1 MELGSAKLQ
10 ATEEEQR
17 NYPFLPRRVDDV
29 LMSDLRL
36 AEDGVFQELVARRD
50 ALVAAG
56 PGSNPELLTATERQ
70 LRGRAS
76 ELAAAKKA
84 VDAFRTDEDEA
95 VRARNPFL
103 ESNEVK
109 LVPLREF
116 GLPSDPTYAA
126 LANERLQLMQ
136 SPVRNAAAI
145 AATEEAL
152 RGRVEELAL
161 ARAAAEDVLLAKYPF
176 FAALPGAVLLA
187 NEDIKRSP
195 LFATLAARY
204 EELAAQPEVDE
215 SELETVKD
223 ALLQSAARL
232 LSEEKEAEQAAAEAR
247 NALHAQYPMC
257 ARDVG
262 DAVAK
267 DPTIA
272 GLIARRSE
280 LLKDPVGNADA
291 IADVDN
297 ILHRRG
303 LEVEAARKR
312 RGKPLQ
318 PDGLFAFD
326 DVEPDDREV
335 SDYRARRQR
344 QRHARQLHACIIP
357 EGETGEII
365 DEDAQLSQ
373 KPLIASS
380 VVKSDPYFQEL
391 GVLRDA
397 LVVEGREVN
406 APAIQCVEEQMRRRM
421 QQLRSDERKAAKAE
435 ARREQWLLEQ
445 HPYLDGVALAG
456 LPLSKLGLSEDEEFT
471 RLAEEHTVLA
481 ASPEKNAEALAA
493 KEQCL
498 KARAAHLAAAVVRQE
513 AALREQ
519 MPYLMHLPFDVALR
533 ELHLESNPEFVA
545 LLAKH
550 AALCEDPDRAGGAEA
565 KRLERAMRDLA
576 KRIAEDVVEARR
588 RALVETE
595 NLHEKYPCLPEEP
608 APGVAIVE
616 VGLVEDPVFR
626 ALSHELDGLRAD
638 PTKNAE
644 QIAATER
651 AVRARAMELGSAKL
665 QATEEEQRNY
675 PFLPRRVDDVLMS
688 DLRLAEDGVFQ
699 ELVARRDALVAAG
712 PGSNPELLTA
722 TERQLRGRASEL
734 AAAKKAVDAFRT
746 DEDEAVRARNPFLE
760 SNEVKL
766 VPLREFGLPSD
777 PTYAALANER
787 LQLMQSPVRNAAAI
801 AATEEALR
809 GRVEELALARAAA
822 EDVLLAKY
830 PFFAALPG
838 AVLLANEDIKRSPL
852 FATLAARY
860 EELAAQPEVD
870 ESELETVKDA
880 LLQSAARLLSE
891 EKEAEQA
898 AAEARNALHA
908 QYPMCARD
916 VGDAVAKDPTIAGL
930 IARRSE
936 LLKDPVGNA
945 DAIADVNNIL
955 HRRGLEV
962 EAARKR
968 RGKPLQPDGLF
979 AFDDVEPDDREVSDY
994 RARRQR
1000 QRHAR
1005 QLHACIIPEG
1015 ETGEIIDEDAQ
1026 LSQKPLIAS
1035 SVVKSD
1041 PYFQELGVL
1050 RDALVVEGREVNAP
1064 AIQCVEEQMRR
1075 RMQQLRSDERK
1086 AAKAEARREQWLLEQ
1101 HPYLDG
1107 VALAGLPL
1115 SKLGLS
1121 EDEEFTRLAEE
1132 HTVLAA
1138 SPEKNAEALAAKEQC
1153 LKARAAHLAAAVVR
1167 QEAALREQMPYLMHL
1182 PFDVALREL
1191 HLESNP
1197 EFVALLA
1204 KHAALCEDPDRAG
1217 GAEAKR
1223 LERAMRDLAKR
1234 IAEDVVEA
1242 RRRAL
1247 VETENL
1253 HEKHPCLP
1261 EEPAPG
1267 VAIVE
1272 VGLVEDPVFRALSHE
1287 LDGLRADPTK
1297 NAEQIAATER
1307 AVRARAM
1314 ELGSAK
1320 LQATE
1325 EEQRNYPFLP
1335 RRVDDVL
1342 MSDLRLA
1349 EDGVFQELVARRDA
1363 LVAAGPGSNPELLT
1377 ATERQLRGRASELA
1391 AAKKAV
1397 DAFRT
1402 DEDEAVRARNPFLES
1417 NEVKLVPLRE
1427 FGLPS
1432 DPTYAALANERL
1444 QLMQSPVRNA
1454 AAIAATEEALRGRVE
1469 ELALARAAAEDVLLA
1484 KYPFFAALPGAV
1496 LLANE
1501 DIKRSP
1507 LFATLAARYEE
1518 LAAQPEVD
1526 ESELETVKDALLQSA
1541 ARLLS
1546 EEKEAEQAAAEA
1558 RNALHAQYPMC
1569 ARDVGDAVAKDPTIA
1584 GLIARRSELLKDPVG
1599 NADAIADVDNI
1610 LHRRGLEVEAAR
1622 KRRGKPLQPDG
1633 LFAFDDVEPD
1643 DREVSD
1649 YRARRQRQ
1657 RHARQLH
1664 ACIIPE
1670 GETGEIIDEDAQ
1682 LSQKPLIASSVVKS
1696 DPYFQEL
1703 GVLRDALVV
1712 EGREVNAPA
1721 IQCVEEQM
1729 RRRMQ
1734 QLRSDERKA
1743 AKAEA
1748 RREQWLLEQHPY
1760 LDGVALAGLPLSK
1773 LGLSEDE
1780 EFTRLAEEHTV
1791 LAASPEKNAETL
1803 AAKEQCLKARAA
1815 HLAAA
1820 VVRQEAALREQMPYL
1835 MHLPFDVALRELH
1848 LESNPEFVAL
1858 LAKHAALCEDP
1869 DRAGGAE
1876 AKRLE
1881 RAMRD
1886 LAKRIAEDVVEA
1898 RRRALVETEN
1908 LHEKH
1913 PCLPEE
1919 PAPGVAIVEVGLV
1932 EDPVFRAL
1940 SHELDGLRADPT
1952 KNAEQI
1958 AATERAV
1965 RARAMEL
1972 GSAKLQ
1978 ATEEEQRNYPFL
1990 PRRVDD
1996 VLMSDLRLAEDG
2008 VFQELVA
2015 RRDALVA
2022 AGPGSNPELLTATE
2036 RQLRGRASELAAAK
2050 KAVDAFRTDED
2061 EAVRARNPFLESN
2074 EVKLVPLRLVSLEE
2088 DRSSNAFQRK
2098 RYRALALG
2106 DAFGIFQADADL
2118 IRRFRLLADNVFLEE
2133 ESLRAG
2139 FGYVGSFDSSV
2150 GSFLCE
2156 LNLHGDECVGDL
2168 LEMLNGRLGSG
2179 KSVDSPGVLT
2189 LRERIK
2195 LRVDELRASYDR
2207 AEREVANE
2215 LQSLRREFPT
2225 CIRDANPAL
2234 RSDDVL
2240 CIMERT
2246 RQEALAADDADVRA
2260 VELIENE
2267 QLNRS
2272 IFFINDE
2279 RCVFAAL
2286 EAYSIAD
2293 EELKKACDAKCSR
2306 QHIKGLSSE
2315 RDVAQYKHRLW
2326 RARQN
2331 RRRLHLK
2338 FFTHYRE
2345 GDEEV
2350 TVSDEE
2356 TLFAAKAASTLSAE
2370 DSYYLYLQQCK
2381 TRKLLGAPSPAV
2393 RCLTEMMKG
2402 RVLQLNTDVTQAQ
2415 LAENRV
2421 ESELQKKYFYLHV
2434 PFGDLSHSR
2443 IPFEQDADFMRLVA
2457 ERQELLTPPKELLQ
2471 RFPFLSK
2478 TINGTS
2484 IAQLGLMGDPIFT
2497 KLAAEREE
2505 LLGPLRTASRAV
2517 NVKEKQI
2524 RERWDALVS
2533 NAINEENELRAQWP
2547 HLMHLPFDV
2556 TLREL
2561 HLESNPEFVA
2571 LLAKHAALCEDPDRA
2586 GGAEAKRLERA
2597 MRDLAKRIAEDVVEA
2612 RRRALVETENLHEKH
2627 PCLPEEPAPGVAI
2640 VEVGLVEDPVFRAL
2654 SHELDGLRADPTK
2667 NAEQIAATER
2677 AVRARAMELGSAKL
2691 QATEEEQ
2698 RNYPFLPRR
2707 VDDVLMSDLRL
2718 AEDGVFQELV
2728 ARRDALV
2735 AAGPGSNPEL
2745 LTATE
2750 RQLRG
2755 RASELAAAKKAVDAF
2770 RTDEDEAVR
2779 ARNPFLESNEVK
2791 LVPLR
2796 FLNLMD
2802 DAKFRDYYKKRL
2814 ATLGVEEID
2823 LERLRM
2829 FDELLC
2835 GRAEIIAER
2844 QLKRYDSIWSSMRK
2858 RGLSPD
2864 LQAAFPFVLL
2874 MGSDAMEKALDS
2886 LGTGDDLDVIVRRMG
2901 ETQALAERGIATE
2914 LNVLRAQYPMCV
2926 RDLNPAVAFDTKFQR
2941 LETKRLSL
2949 LQEYTEVEL
2958 IESLEEEERNRG
2970 VELLLDE
2977 RYVVASQKA
2986 CEKSKNKGICEM
2998 TAEELTSL
3006 WRHQLLARRSSH
3018 RAVSF
3023 LEVTNEDWED
3033 AQRPSVRQRR
3043 KRSNSCTSA
3052 STTSF
3057 IDVPDNTPI
3066 EIMEENELLHFP
3078 PCSNRTSRIFS
3089 SGTSRA
3095 EFPVG
3100 VDENKN
3106 LAVSSNERKRVLML
3120 RRLRNRRASRYVAL
3134 DGIEDIDAADILES
3148 GAASQSAA
3156 ESGGSGNGMVDV
3168 HASALR
3174 WRGPVSQAAK
3184 QTKQAQ
3190 MRKETKYVVRRRM
3203 KLRHGHKTS
3212 FTHLAVSSI
3221 PDLPAGELVETGT
3234 ENLNEGSNV
3243 SRNLPK
3249 HALKQQPEKPRLSN
3263 KCVSGSGKEK
3273 LSFHSFPRKQR
3284 RKSASTS
3291 TVMFPAPEEEGV
3303 MLLNEGAP
3311 EAPPPHPS
3319 DTVPRRKDSAREAY
3333 PLVSPVRDQEKSR
3346 EPNFPHLAMESRP
3359 SPGCTL
3365 TARVSMTDVR
3375 LHSLSVSDVSIPT
3388 PPLRL
3393 PKIYPVPSGKSVAEE
3408 SVAKGA
3414 STSHLAKRPSERKRR
3429 LRMKQNNNKSSLVFL
3444 HLEEDTYGEIRDTM
3458 KDEFPSA
3465 GRGFLD
3471 SNFRPPFQGSER
3483 SARRLRTISQ
3493 HRPSSIEQLDQGDL
3507 LSVQDDVTA
3516 SPTKTRRRRL
3526 CSFGFSKA
3534 FPSDRREA
3542 RELERERR
3550 LISEVLLNAQQYL
3563 SRSVTAEEI
3572 ECDSAAMALVF
3583 KYDEISQAFAMRRAA
3598 IVDAFLKEI
3607 FSSAVQRVIDM
3618 SKEPNLPGLVHLPPS
3633 TRQQRR
3639 QKIVR
3644 GAETLGGVSKE
3655 EMDSGV
3661 FPVTNPR
3668 CVPQPW
3674 AHISN
3679 EELAQDRRL
3688 YEMLNARPKESGENI
3703 VHYLRE
3709 WSERKEAENEEIFGK
3724 YPFLS
3729 PLPHG
3734 VPLSELRLYEDAEFQ
3749 REAAEYEM
3757 RREDVKLETVLRG
3770 IVDRLAKQQAVL
3782 RGRENP
3788 QHLSLLERLRA
3799 ACGDASPSA
3808 AIRTDARVEL
3818 EVVAPYKRSTFR
3830 EESLRL
3836 QFIAQCKRDSVC
3848 LLRRLMV
3855 RMKNERTA
3863 DIPLSIEDIETFRF
3877 FFDGVDCG
3885 NFGVLDR
3892 GDFVDFVMLTICD
3905 ELSMSRREVENLA
3918 FPTAQKEPLPCV
3930 VDFSDFSMFYKS
3942 LALREVKRQDSRFC
3956 EETGPSPVR
3965 GRYLPPA
3972 KEPQKILGA
3981 VSKISRGVK
3990 MSVNTTALSVILPS
4004 LCSQSTCVDTAG
4016 GMPLQRRPLTSAR
4029 RELEPQKEMSLP
4041 VILPTVRGN
4050 MTQGTQAWVKNSCFS
4065 LTEGISDTQKSCL
4078 AGREWKNE
4086 KEKTK

>member
-17 NYPFLPRRVDDV
+17 KYPFLPRRVDDV

-76 ELAAAKKA
+76 ELAAANKA

-109 LVPLREF
+109 LVPLREL

-176 FAALPGAVLLA
+176 FATLPGAVLLA

-232 LSEEKEAEQAAAEAR
+232 LSEEKEAERAAAEAR
-247 NALHAQYPMC
+247 NALHAHYPMC

-280 LLKDPVGNADA
+280 LLKDPVGNADT

-373 KPLIASS
+373 KPLFASS

-498 KARAAHLAAAVVRQE
+498 KARAAQLAAAVVRQE

-665 QATEEEQRNY
+665 QATEEEQRKY

-734 AAAKKAVDAFRT
+734 AAA
-746 DEDEAVRARNPFLE
+746 N
-760 SNEVKL
+760 
-766 VPLREFGLPSD
+766 
-777 PTYAALANER
+777 
-787 LQLMQSPVRNAAAI
+787 
-801 AATEEALR
+801 
-809 GRVEELALARAAA
+809 
-822 EDVLLAKY
+822 
-830 PFFAALPG
+830 
-838 AVLLANEDIKRSPL
+838 
-852 FATLAARY
+852 
-860 EELAAQPEVD
+860 
-870 ESELETVKDA
+870 
-880 LLQSAARLLSE
+880 
-891 EKEAEQA
+891 
-898 AAEARNALHA
+898 
-908 QYPMCARD
+908 
-916 VGDAVAKDPTIAGL
+916 
-930 IARRSE
+930 
-936 LLKDPVGNA
+936 
-945 DAIADVNNIL
+945 
-955 HRRGLEV
+955 
-962 EAARKR
+962 
-968 RGKPLQPDGLF
+968 
-979 AFDDVEPDDREVSDY
+979 
-994 RARRQR
+994 
-1000 QRHAR
+1000 
-1005 QLHACIIPEG
+1005 
-1015 ETGEIIDEDAQ
+1015 
-1026 LSQKPLIAS
+1026 
-1035 SVVKSD
+1035 
-1041 PYFQELGVL
+1041 
-1050 RDALVVEGREVNAP
+1050 
-1064 AIQCVEEQMRR
+1064 
-1075 RMQQLRSDERK
+1075 
-1086 AAKAEARREQWLLEQ
+1086 
-1101 HPYLDG
+1101 
-1107 VALAGLPL
+1107 
-1115 SKLGLS
+1115 
-1121 EDEEFTRLAEE
+1121 
-1132 HTVLAA
+1132 
-1138 SPEKNAEALAAKEQC
+1138 
-1153 LKARAAHLAAAVVR
+1153 
-1167 QEAALREQMPYLMHL
+1167 
-1182 PFDVALREL
+1182 
-1191 HLESNP
+1191 
-1197 EFVALLA
+1197 
-1204 KHAALCEDPDRAG
+1204 
-1217 GAEAKR
+1217 
-1223 LERAMRDLAKR
+1223 
-1234 IAEDVVEA
+1234 
-1242 RRRAL
+1242 
-1247 VETENL
+1247 
-1253 HEKHPCLP
+1253 
-1261 EEPAPG
+1261 
-1267 VAIVE
+1267 
-1272 VGLVEDPVFRALSHE
+1272 
-1287 LDGLRADPTK
+1287 
-1297 NAEQIAATER
+1297 
-1307 AVRARAM
+1307 
-1314 ELGSAK
+1314 
-1320 LQATE
+1320 
-1325 EEQRNYPFLP
+1325 
-1335 RRVDDVL
+1335 
-1342 MSDLRLA
+1342 
-1349 EDGVFQELVARRDA
+1349 
-1363 LVAAGPGSNPELLT
+1363 
-1377 ATERQLRGRASELA
+1377 
-1391 AAKKAV
+1391 
-1397 DAFRT
+1397 
-1402 DEDEAVRARNPFLES
+1402 
-1417 NEVKLVPLRE
+1417 
-1427 FGLPS
+1427 
-1432 DPTYAALANERL
+1432 
-1444 QLMQSPVRNA
+1444 
-1454 AAIAATEEALRGRVE
+1454 
-1469 ELALARAAAEDVLLA
+1469 
-1484 KYPFFAALPGAV
+1484 
-1496 LLANE
+1496 
-1501 DIKRSP
+1501 
-1507 LFATLAARYEE
+1507 
-1518 LAAQPEVD
+1518 
-1526 ESELETVKDALLQSA
+1526 
-1541 ARLLS
+1541 
-1546 EEKEAEQAAAEA
+1546 
-1558 RNALHAQYPMC
+1558 
-1569 ARDVGDAVAKDPTIA
+1569 
-1584 GLIARRSELLKDPVG
+1584 
-1599 NADAIADVDNI
+1599 
-1610 LHRRGLEVEAAR
+1610 
-1622 KRRGKPLQPDG
+1622 
-1633 LFAFDDVEPD
+1633 
-1643 DREVSD
+1643 
-1649 YRARRQRQ
+1649 
-1657 RHARQLH
+1657 
-1664 ACIIPE
+1664 
-1670 GETGEIIDEDAQ
+1670 
-1682 LSQKPLIASSVVKS
+1682 
-1696 DPYFQEL
+1696 
-1703 GVLRDALVV
+1703 
-1712 EGREVNAPA
+1712 
-1721 IQCVEEQM
+1721 
-1729 RRRMQ
+1729 
-1734 QLRSDERKA
+1734 
-1743 AKAEA
+1743 
-1748 RREQWLLEQHPY
+1748 
-1760 LDGVALAGLPLSK
+1760 
-1773 LGLSEDE
+1773 
-1780 EFTRLAEEHTV
+1780 
-1791 LAASPEKNAETL
+1791 
-1803 AAKEQCLKARAA
+1803 
-1815 HLAAA
+1815 
-1820 VVRQEAALREQMPYL
+1820 
-1835 MHLPFDVALRELH
+1835 
-1848 LESNPEFVAL
+1848 
-1858 LAKHAALCEDP
+1858 
-1869 DRAGGAE
+1869 
-1876 AKRLE
+1876 
-1881 RAMRD
+1881 
-1886 LAKRIAEDVVEA
+1886 
-1898 RRRALVETEN
+1898 
-1908 LHEKH
+1908 
-1913 PCLPEE
+1913 
-1919 PAPGVAIVEVGLV
+1919 
-1932 EDPVFRAL
+1932 
-1940 SHELDGLRADPT
+1940 
-1952 KNAEQI
+1952 
-1958 AATERAV
+1958 
-1965 RARAMEL
+1965 
-1972 GSAKLQ
+1972 
-1978 ATEEEQRNYPFL
+1978 
-1990 PRRVDD
+1990 
-1996 VLMSDLRLAEDG
+1996 
-2008 VFQELVA
+2008 
-2015 RRDALVA
+2015 
-2022 AGPGSNPELLTATE
+2022 
-2036 RQLRGRASELAAAK
+2036 
-2050 KAVDAFRTDED
+2050 
-2061 EAVRARNPFLESN
+2061 
-2074 EVKLVPLRLVSLEE
+2074 
-2088 DRSSNAFQRK
+2088 
-2098 RYRALALG
+2098 
-2106 DAFGIFQADADL
+2106 
-2118 IRRFRLLADNVFLEE
+2118 
-2133 ESLRAG
+2133 
-2139 FGYVGSFDSSV
+2139 
-2150 GSFLCE
+2150 
-2156 LNLHGDECVGDL
+2156 
-2168 LEMLNGRLGSG
+2168 
-2179 KSVDSPGVLT
+2179 
-2189 LRERIK
+2189 
-2195 LRVDELRASYDR
+2195 
-2207 AEREVANE
+2207 
-2215 LQSLRREFPT
+2215 
-2225 CIRDANPAL
+2225 
-2234 RSDDVL
+2234 
-2240 CIMERT
+2240 
-2246 RQEALAADDADVRA
+2246 
-2260 VELIENE
+2260 
-2267 QLNRS
+2267 
-2272 IFFINDE
+2272 
-2279 RCVFAAL
+2279 
-2286 EAYSIAD
+2286 
-2293 EELKKACDAKCSR
+2293 
-2306 QHIKGLSSE
+2306 
-2315 RDVAQYKHRLW
+2315 
-2326 RARQN
+2326 
-2331 RRRLHLK
+2331 
-2338 FFTHYRE
+2338 
-2345 GDEEV
+2345 
-2350 TVSDEE
+2350 
-2356 TLFAAKAASTLSAE
+2356 
-2370 DSYYLYLQQCK
+2370 
-2381 TRKLLGAPSPAV
+2381 
-2393 RCLTEMMKG
+2393 
-2402 RVLQLNTDVTQAQ
+2402 
-2415 LAENRV
+2415 
-2421 ESELQKKYFYLHV
+2421 
-2434 PFGDLSHSR
+2434 
-2443 IPFEQDADFMRLVA
+2443 
-2457 ERQELLTPPKELLQ
+2457 
-2471 RFPFLSK
+2471 
-2478 TINGTS
+2478 
-2484 IAQLGLMGDPIFT
+2484 
-2497 KLAAEREE
+2497 
-2505 LLGPLRTASRAV
+2505 
-2517 NVKEKQI
+2517 
-2524 RERWDALVS
+2524 
-2533 NAINEENELRAQWP
+2533 
-2547 HLMHLPFDV
+2547 
-2556 TLREL
+2556 
-2561 HLESNPEFVA
+2561 
-2571 LLAKHAALCEDPDRA
+2571 
-2586 GGAEAKRLERA
+2586 
-2597 MRDLAKRIAEDVVEA
+2597 
-2612 RRRALVETENLHEKH
+2612 
-2627 PCLPEEPAPGVAI
+2627 
-2640 VEVGLVEDPVFRAL
+2640 
-2654 SHELDGLRADPTK
+2654 
-2667 NAEQIAATER
+2667 
-2677 AVRARAMELGSAKL
+2677 
-2691 QATEEEQ
+2691 
-2698 RNYPFLPRR
+2698 
-2707 VDDVLMSDLRL
+2707 
-2718 AEDGVFQELV
+2718 
-2728 ARRDALV
+2728 
-2735 AAGPGSNPEL
+2735 
-2745 LTATE
+2745 
-2750 RQLRG
+2750 
-2755 RASELAAAKKAVDAF
+2755 KAVDAF

-2886 LGTGDDLDVIVRRMG
+2886 LGTGDDLDVIVRRLG

-2914 LNVLRAQYPMCV
+2914 LNVLRAAYPMCV
-2926 RDLNPAVAFDTKFQR
+2926 RDLNPAVAFDTEFQR

-2949 LQEYTEVEL
+2949 LQECTEVEL

-2998 TAEELTSL
+2998 TAEELTLL

-3066 EIMEENELLHFP
+3066 EIMEEKELLHFP

-3134 DGIEDIDAADILES
+3134 DGIEDIDATDILES

-3168 HASALR
+3168 HASTPR
-3174 WRGPVSQAAK
+3174 WRGPVSQEAK
-3184 QTKQAQ
+3184 QTKEAQ

-3203 KLRHGHKTS
+3203 KLRHGNKTS

-3234 ENLNEGSNV
+3234 ENLNEVSNV

-3273 LSFHSFPRKQR
+3273 LSFHSFPRRQR
-3284 RKSASTS
+3284 RKSTSTS

-3319 DTVPRRKDSAREAY
+3319 DTVPRRNESAREAY
-3333 PLVSPVRDQEKSR
+3333 PLVSPVSDQEKSR

-3365 TARVSMTDVR
+3365 TARISMTDVR

-3393 PKIYPVPSGKSVAEE
+3393 PKISPVPSGKSVAEE

-3458 KDEFPSA
+3458 KDEFPSS

-3550 LISEVLLNAQQYL
+3550 LISEVLLNAQQHL

-3618 SKEPNLPGLVHLPPS
+3618 SKEPTLPGLVHLPPS

-3644 GAETLGGVSKE
+3644 GAETLGDVSKE
-3655 EMDSGV
+3655 EMDSGA

-3703 VHYLRE
+3703 VQYLRE

-3749 REAAEYEM
+3749 REAAGYDM

-3799 ACGDASPSA
+3799 ACVDASPSA

-3818 EVVAPYKRSTFR
+3818 DVVAPYKRSTFR

-3905 ELSMSRREVENLA
+3905 ELSMSRSEVESLA

-4029 RELEPQKEMSLP
+4029 RELKPQKEMSLP

-4050 MTQGTQAWVKNSCFS
+4050 MTQGTQAWVKNGCFS
-4065 LTEGISDTQKSCL
+4065 LTEGISDTQESCL
-4078 AGREWKNE
+4078 TDREWKNE